1 MYYINEDSG
10 TQHGPFDVLGI
21 IRKIR
26 NGSLKKQQLVSRDD
40 DIRPK
45 PAYQH
50 PELYDVFI
58 EQDKVEQE
66 QHDVESIQ
74 ATSFT
79 ALTKSGFSII
89 KEDHTAAILTG
100 CLLILLFFV
109 VGTGVS
115 MPVMAS
121 AFIVPIVS
129 CFCFFICLVSILRV
143 SRVQLLSLRYLID
156 VLTRDGL
163 KLLLASL
170 PIALVAF
177 TIPWLLSDIIG
188 IGAWMLTLIAGIPLM
203 AYLFYVPLLIV
214 DREMSLKQAFSLNH
228 RVMRALGLE
237 LYAIVLGMLLINAIA
252 TATVLGVMVSLPITL
267 LGLMTLYDH
276 HFNEF

>member
-1 MYYINEDSG
+1 VYYIHEDSG
-10 TQHGPFDVLGI
+10 GQQGPFDVLGI

-26 NGSLKKQQLVSRDD
+26 NGSLKKQHHVSRDD
-40 DIRPK
+40 DVRPK

-58 EQDKVEQE
+58 EQDKTDQE
-66 QHDVESIQ
+66 QHDVDTIQ

-109 VGTGVS
+109 VGTGIS
-115 MPVMAS
+115 MPSIVS
-121 AFIVPIVS
+121 AFLVPIVS
-129 CFCFFICLVSILRV
+129 CFCFFMCLVSILRV

-156 VLTRDGL
+156 VLRHDGL
-163 KLLLASL
+163 KLLLSSL
-170 PIALVAF
+170 PVALVAF
-177 TIPWLLSDIIG
+177 TIPWLLSDILG
-188 IGAWMLTLIAGIPLM
+188 VGAWMLMLIAGIPLM

-214 DREMSLKQAFSLNH
+214 DRELSLKQAFVLNH

-237 LYAIVLGMLLINAIA
+237 LYAIVLGMLLINAVA
-252 TATVLGVMVSLPITL
+252 ALTVVGVMVSLPITL
-267 LGLMTLYDH
+267 LGLMSLYDH
-276 HFNEF
+276 HFNEY